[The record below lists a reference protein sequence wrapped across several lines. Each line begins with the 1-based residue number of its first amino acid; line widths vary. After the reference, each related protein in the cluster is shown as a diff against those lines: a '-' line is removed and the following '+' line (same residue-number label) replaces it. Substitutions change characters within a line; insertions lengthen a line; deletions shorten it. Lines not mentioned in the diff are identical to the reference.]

1 MLTSTKII
9 LLQDNIYVLRFNLT
23 WNVFILIF
31 FIISLTDGLIAS
43 DSVIVHHHHQQAD
56 TLNVKVNQ

>member
-1 MLTSTKII
+1 MYVVCLKVQLNMKCLLLT
-9 LLQDNIYVLRFNLT
+9 
-23 WNVFILIF
+23 F

-56 TLNVKVNQ
+56 TLNVKVNQENLASIYWH

>member
-1 MLTSTKII
+1 MKCLYT
-9 LLQDNIYVLRFNLT
+9 D
-23 WNVFILIF
+23 F

-56 TLNVKVNQ
+56 TLNVKVNQENLASIYWH